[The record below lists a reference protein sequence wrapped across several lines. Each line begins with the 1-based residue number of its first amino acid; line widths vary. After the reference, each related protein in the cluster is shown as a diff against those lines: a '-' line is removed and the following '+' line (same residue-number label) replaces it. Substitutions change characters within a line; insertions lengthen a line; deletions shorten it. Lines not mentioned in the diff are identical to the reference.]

1 MSARSPFPVILSAPS
16 GGGKTT
22 IAKELLRRRP
32 DLGYSVSCTTRA
44 QRPGEEHG
52 SDYYFLSPDEFA
64 ARRARG
70 EFAESAEV
78 HGRLY
83 GTLREEVSRV
93 LSGGRHVIMDIDVQ
107 GAAQFVAAFP
117 DSVLIFL
124 IPPSAEVLR
133 GRLSGRM
140 TEDGESLRRRLRTSR
155 AELRAVDA
163 YEYVIVNDELELA
176 LATVSAVIDAEAAR
190 RERFAGLDR
199 RIDQLVA
206 ELDRILEPTAGASS
220 AVPTTTES

>member
-1 MSARSPFPVILSAPS
+1 MTPRAPFPIILSAPS

-22 IAKELLRRRP
+22 IAKELLRRRT
-32 DLGYSVSCTTRA
+32 DLGYSVSCTTRP

-52 SDYYFLSPDEFA
+52 HDYYFLSADEFA

-70 EFAESAEV
+70 DFAESAEV

-83 GTLREEVSRV
+83 GTLREEVARV
-93 LSGGRHVIMDIDVQ
+93 LRSGRHVIMDIDVQ

-117 DSVLIFL
+117 DSVLVFL

-140 TEDGESLRRRLRTSR
+140 TEDGAAVQRRLRTSR

-163 YEYVIVNDELELA
+163 YQYVIVNDELERA
-176 LATVSAVIDAEAAR
+176 LATVNAVIDAEAAR
-190 RERFAGLDR
+190 RERFAGLDS

-206 ELDRILEPTAGASS
+206 ELDRILEPHAGVSN